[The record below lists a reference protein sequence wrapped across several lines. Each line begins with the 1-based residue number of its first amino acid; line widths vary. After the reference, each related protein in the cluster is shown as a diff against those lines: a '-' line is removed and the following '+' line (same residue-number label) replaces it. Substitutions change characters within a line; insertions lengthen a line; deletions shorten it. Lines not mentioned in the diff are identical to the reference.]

1 MNIYNQPKTIEELAM
16 TANQY
21 SDSSI
26 RQLAEHLCTATGLDT
41 KDCTIGRFV
50 CKTLCTDNLEA
61 TELWLRA
68 HLANSEESSEHID
81 LDKYESA
88 FRVVLHQR
96 VPAHLLGG
104 SE

>member
-41 KDCTIGRFV
+41 KDCTIGRFA

-96 VPAHLLGG
+96 VPTHLLGG
-104 SE
+104 CE